1 MATPMKQ
8 PAPWPESLETQ
19 SFLDRLPSWIVSIA
33 LHGLVAFVFLLNLRS
48 CELFPHEQTNEE
60 MVGGDEFVEVGIHTE
75 PPNPSPSSE
84 DIDTAPVNEAS
95 SNPQPQEDPLS
106 DVPPT
111 EDLPPVDLPLPD
123 KSRPV
128 LGQGSGAPRSLA
140 PQDIGE
146 LIQPRGPARATS
158 TTGVGATKAK
168 FMGVMVEG
176 ATFLYVIDCSGS
188 MIGRPMN
195 YAKTELLASLERLER
210 NQRFGIIFYN
220 DTYKNKVFAVS
231 GNDAGVY
238 WANAINRN
246 FAKRFIARIQ
256 PDSGT
261 LHKEPLLAAVRM
273 KPDVIFFLT
282 DAKEPALSAG
292 ELDQIARTNNGQ
304 SRIFCIEFG
313 KGRELEDFDNFLKIL
328 AKQNNGQYRYRNV
341 STLGR

>member
-1 MATPMKQ
+1 MAKTMKA
-8 PAPWPESLETQ
+8 PTPWPESLENR
-19 SFLDRLPSWIVSIA
+19 SLVDRLPSWLVSIA
-33 LHGLVAFVFLLNLRS
+33 LHGLFLFIFLMNLRG
-48 CELFPHEQTNEE
+48 CELFPQKQSNEE
-60 MVGGDEFVEVGIHTE
+60 MVGGDEYVEVGIHTE
-75 PPNPSPSSE
+75 PPDPSPTNE
-84 DIDTAPVNEAS
+84 NNETTPVTEAS
-95 SNPQPQEDPLS
+95 SNPQPKQDPLS

-123 KSRPV
+123 KSLPI
-128 LGQGSGAPRSLA
+128 LSSGSGAPRSLA
-140 PQDIGE
+140 PQDVGE
-146 LIQPRGPARATS
+146 LIRPRGPARATS

-210 NQRFGIIFYN
+210 TQRFGIIFYN
-220 DTYKNKVFAVS
+220 DSFQNKVFTVS
-231 GNDAGVY
+231 GNDAGLY

-261 LHKEPLLAAVRM
+261 IHKDPLLAAVRM

-292 ELDQIARTNNGQ
+292 ELDEIARANNGNA
-304 SRIFCIEFG
+304 RIFCIEFG
-313 KGRELEDFDNFLKIL
+313 KGRELEDYDNFLKIL
-328 AKQNNGQYRYRNV
+328 AKQNNGNYRYRNV
-341 STLGR
+341 STLGQ